1 MRGAFRAFCIAAGS
15 LALLPTHARA
25 SDPGPASVSFRF
37 TGPSVSRTADSYLAG
52 ESFAWKLAGPSGAA
66 SITGVVDPVFGPVEP
81 NGPPRPDR
89 FNLQDVVAQLPLSSD
104 LALNFGY
111 RLDSV
116 RAPDAFDLSAGFDGL
131 FLSSSALGGDL
142 GSFGN
147 TNYVGATLKLSDN
160 VALHAGEASSSV
172 DRNSPNVNAFSTLS
186 RPVDALLDFG
196 ARTANTLMAG
206 VTFKASDWGGFD
218 LSASR
223 GVEKNSLGQVPFPAL
238 ATDAFNVSA
247 DVKFGS
253 WVTTASYGESLTKLD
268 IKPSALALSSAGELR
283 QTGYALSIAKHGV
296 FGDDAL
302 GLSVSRPIDPEA
314 VSGGFV
320 TVAQP
325 ANQPVF
331 IGPDHLLADQK
342 PETDIELGYTTSFN
356 DSFALQT
363 NAAYEMNFQ
372 GKNGINAVQ
381 LLSRAKIK
389 F

>member
-1 MRGAFRAFCIAAGS
+1 MRGALRAFFIAAGS
-15 LALLPTHARA
+15 LALLATHARA
-25 SDPGPASVSFRF
+25 ADSAPVSFRF
-37 TGPSVSRTADSYLAG
+37 SDPSLSRAADSDPAG
-52 ESFAWKLAGPSGAA
+52 EPFAFKLAGPADSG
-66 SITGVVDPVFGPVEP
+66 SISGVVDPVFGFDDPD
-81 NGPPRPDR
+81 GPPRPDR
-89 FNLQDVVAQLPLSSD
+89 FNLRDVVADVPLSSD
-104 LALNFGY
+104 LALNLGY
-111 RLDSV
+111 RTQSAT
-116 RAPDAFDLSAGFDGL
+116 APTSFDATAGVDGL
-131 FLSSSALGGDL
+131 FLSPW
-142 GSFGN
+142 SFGQN
-147 TNYVGATLKLSDN
+147 FGAFGTSNYLGATLKLSDKF
-160 VALHAGEASSSV
+160 ALHAGEATSSI
-172 DRNSPNVNAFSTLS
+172 DRNAANENAFATIS

-223 GVEKNSLGQVPFPAL
+223 GVEKTGFEPTPFSQL
-238 ATDAFNVSA
+238 STDAFSVSA
-247 DVKFGS
+247 SAKVGS

-268 IKPSALALSSAGELR
+268 IKPSALTLSSAGELR

-320 TVAQP
+320 TVASP

-331 IGPDHLLADQK
+331 IGPDHLLSDQK

-372 GKNGINAVQ
+372 GKNGTNAVQ
-381 LLSRAKIK
+381 LLSRANIK

>member
-15 LALLPTHARA
+15 LALPATHALA
-25 SDPGPASVSFRF
+25 ADTQPASISFRF
-37 TGPSVSRTADSYLAG
+37 ADPSVSRAAGSYLSG
-52 ESFAWKLAGPSGAA
+52 EPFAVKLVGPSGAA
-66 SITGVVDPVFGPVEP
+66 SITGVVDPVFGVDET

-89 FNLQDVVAQLPLSSD
+89 FNLQDVVAKLPLSSD
-104 LALNFGY
+104 LSLDFGY
-111 RLDSV
+111 RLDGE
-116 RAPDAFDLSAGFDGL
+116 RAPNSFDAKAGLDGL
-131 FLSSSALGGDL
+131 FFSPTALRDL
-142 GSFGN
+142 GAIDN
-147 TNYVGATLKLSDN
+147 TNYAGATLKLSDN
-160 VALHAGEASSSV
+160 LTLRAGEASSSA
-172 DRNSPNVNAFSTLS
+172 DRNAPNVNAFSTLS

-206 VTFKASDWGGFD
+206 VTFKASDWGAFD

-223 GVEKNSLGQVPFPAL
+223 GSEKQGFDQMPFPAL
-238 ATDAFNVSA
+238 ASDSFSVSA
-247 DVKFGS
+247 GAKFGT

-314 VSGGFV
+314 VSSAFV
-320 TVAQP
+320 TVASP

-372 GKNGINAVQ
+372 GKNGTNAVQ

>member
-1 MRGAFRAFCIAAGS
+1 MRGAFRAYCIAAGS
-15 LALLPTHARA
+15 LALLVTRAHAA
-25 SDPGPASVSFRF
+25 DSKPSAVPFQIADPGLA
-37 TGPSVSRTADSYLAG
+37 RTTDSYLSG
-52 ESFAWKLAGPSGAA
+52 EPFALKLAAPAGPA
-66 SITGVVDPVFGPVEP
+66 SITGVIDPAFGFAEP

-89 FNLQDVVAQLPLSSD
+89 FDLQDVVAQIPLSSD
-104 LALNFGY
+104 FTFDFGY
-111 RLDSV
+111 RVDRV
-116 RAPDAFDLSAGFDGL
+116 GVPNGFDTASGF
-131 FLSSSALGGDL
+131 FLSPLALGDY
-142 GSFGN
+142 GSWAN
-147 TNYVGATLKLSDN
+147 TNYVGATLKLSDK
-160 VALHAGEASSSV
+160 VALHVGDASSSV
-172 DRNSPNVNAFSTLS
+172 DRNAANENAFSTLS

-206 VTFKASDWGGFD
+206 VTLKASDWGAFD
-218 LSASR
+218 LSATHS
-223 GVEKNSLGQVPFPAL
+223 VEKSGLEPMPFSAL
-238 ATDAFNVSA
+238 SSGAFSVSA
-247 DVKFGS
+247 DVKFGG
-253 WVTTASYGESLTKLD
+253 WVTTATYGESLTKLD
-268 IKPSALALSSAGELR
+268 IRPSALSLSSAGELR

-320 TVAQP
+320 TVAAP

-372 GKNGINAVQ
+372 GKNGTNAVQ